1 MTKLRRWVTAEARA
15 PQEISQSEKQFVI
28 SQTRSKRSN
37 CINTLELS
45 TKFRERL
52 CNTIIKWILKA
63 NSPSMI
69 NFVDKFLNITV
80 FKRQFSIVSS

>member
-37 CINTLELS
+37 CINTLEPS
-45 TKFRERL
+45 TKFRDSFPPMISFTDKYPNFTVIKYQLSMCLLDCERAS
-52 CNTIIKWILKA
+52 KLK
-63 NSPSMI
+63 
-69 NFVDKFLNITV
+69 F
-80 FKRQFSIVSS
+80 